1 MWLVRKK
8 TYLNNIYYYVQNN
21 EFDDYE
27 EAQKQFLQDK
37 NDLLEEN
44 DFEEFVG
51 QDWNDENIN
60 ALDQALKE
68 EGMGGAE
75 KDYVEIDGGYVSL
88 EKINS

>member
-8 TYLNNIYYYVQNN
+8 TYLNNIYYNIQNDN
-21 EFDDYE
+21 FDSYE
-27 EAQKQFLQDK
+27 KAQEDFLQAKD
-37 NDLLEEN
+37 NLLEEN
-44 DFEEFVG
+44 DFEEFVA
-51 QDWNDENIN
+51 QDWVDENIN
-60 ALDQALKE
+60 ALDQALRE